1 MYKYIVYSYCTLSYE
16 PGTEQPGM
24 CKGLAKSSLDL
35 PADLALAGND
45 DDDYDDDDY
54 NDDDYND
61 DDYDYDDY
69 DDDDY
74 DDDNYNDSDL
84 AENGLR

>member
-54 NDDDYND
+54 NDDDY
-61 DDYDYDDY
+61 DYDDY

-74 DDDNYNDSDL
+74 DADNDNDL